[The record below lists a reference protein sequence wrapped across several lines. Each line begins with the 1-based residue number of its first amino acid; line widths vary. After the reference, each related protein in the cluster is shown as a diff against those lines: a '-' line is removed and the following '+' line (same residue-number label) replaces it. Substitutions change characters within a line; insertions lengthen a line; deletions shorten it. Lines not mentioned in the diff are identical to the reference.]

1 MPIRSKRQL
10 RYLFS
15 AQARGEIPP
24 GTAEKFVRETPK
36 RKLKRLPE
44 RVKVLAKFKKAKTK

>member
-1 MPIRSKRQL
+1 M

-24 GTAEKFVRETPK
+24 GTAEKFVKETPK